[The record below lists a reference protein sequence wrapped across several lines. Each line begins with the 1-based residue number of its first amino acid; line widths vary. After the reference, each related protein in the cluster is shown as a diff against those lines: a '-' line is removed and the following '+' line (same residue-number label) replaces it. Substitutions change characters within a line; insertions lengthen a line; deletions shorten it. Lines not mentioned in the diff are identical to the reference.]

1 MSELKFPPEEVNQI
15 EQDSYLNLIFKFKF
29 DLCQK
34 KFKFDQAE
42 DLVYRIKEYMN
53 VLKGFPAVYKVGN
66 DEVTKF
72 MISFQKLNNIIC
84 SLENFQSKT
93 DNSYIR
99 YIWHEYIKQF
109 KIKHDISINKRYQF
123 ELHALLSYLNVK
135 FGSLYNSDRYLFID
149 EGQDFLE
156 KEISV
161 LVSINKSPTINIF
174 GDFAQKT
181 RNLNM
186 DYYFD
191 KASKEFGKYEL
202 DANYRNCKEITEYIN
217 KKCNTAMQSLGLTG
231 IVKVIK
237 LNNLTSTIFSDMQ
250 SMKILIV
257 KNSNALTKLSQHVL
271 CLNNANLNIVFDSDS
286 AFAEN
291 KLNVLNIISSK
302 GLEFKEVIVFNYD
315 LTDNELYIACS
326 RALEKLIVIENT

>member
-1 MSELKFPPEEVNQI
+1 
-15 EQDSYLNLIFKFKF
+15 
-29 DLCQK
+29 
-34 KFKFDQAE
+34 
-42 DLVYRIKEYMN
+42 
-53 VLKGFPAVYKVGN
+53 
-66 DEVTKF
+66 
-72 MISFQKLNNIIC
+72 
-84 SLENFQSKT
+84 
-93 DNSYIR
+93 
-99 YIWHEYIKQF
+99 
-109 KIKHDISINKRYQF
+109 
-123 ELHALLSYLNVK
+123 
-135 FGSLYNSDRYLFID
+135 
-149 EGQDFLE
+149 
-156 KEISV
+156 
-161 LVSINKSPTINIF
+161 
-174 GDFAQKT
+174 
-181 RNLNM
+181 
-186 DYYFD
+186 
-191 KASKEFGKYEL
+191 
-202 DANYRNCKEITEYIN
+202 
-217 KKCNTAMQSLGLTG
+217 MQSLGLTG